1 MLVRLTQDRFFQLI
15 KNKSIQNF
23 IFLLIIQSSNVLIS
37 LISMPLLIHAIG
49 VEQFGLVSL
58 ALSVVFL
65 VNVWVSYGYNL
76 SGPREIAINQGDHH
90 ALSRITSKILFAKV
104 LLAIAA
110 GSILIVLIYGFGFFS
125 EYKVILLFSIM
136 LLFSEA
142 TTSTWFFQ
150 GMERMKM
157 VSIANVAGKLL
168 YLFALVLFVN
178 SPGDAKWANFYLG
191 ATALGINVLL
201 LVYMNSSLNIPLLI
215 PRLKELLDSWREN
228 FVLFLSGMAAH
239 VSAYGGLIILSFFAN
254 ASVLGMYSM
263 AERVGIVL
271 RMFPSLV
278 TQAVY
283 PNASKLYLG
292 NIELFYGFVRKVYW
306 VALGVSLIIT
316 LTVIVFA
323 PQIIRML
330 SGSDYESSILFLR
343 ILSFVP
349 LVASLNIANM
359 IIILVADRK
368 RLLFRSTWLTCCYMM
383 VAAVVLTYFFGG
395 KGLAYSLVSTEL
407 IIFGVCS
414 ALLQRKNPEIFNGFY
429 GRAFSGHY
437 SG

>member
-1 MLVRLTQDRFFQLI
+1 
-15 KNKSIQNF
+15 
-23 IFLLIIQSSNVLIS
+23 
-37 LISMPLLIHAIG
+37 
-49 VEQFGLVSL
+49 
-58 ALSVVFL
+58 
-65 VNVWVSYGYNL
+65 
-76 SGPREIAINQGDHH
+76 
-90 ALSRITSKILFAKV
+90 
-104 LLAIAA
+104 
-110 GSILIVLIYGFGFFS
+110 
-125 EYKVILLFSIM
+125 
-136 LLFSEA
+136 
-142 TTSTWFFQ
+142 
-150 GMERMKM
+150 
-157 VSIANVAGKLL
+157 
-168 YLFALVLFVN
+168 
-178 SPGDAKWANFYLG
+178 
-191 ATALGINVLL
+191 
-201 LVYMNSSLNIPLLI
+201 
-215 PRLKELLDSWREN
+215 
-228 FVLFLSGMAAH
+228 
-239 VSAYGGLIILSFFAN
+239 LIILSFFAN
-254 ASVLGMYSM
+254 ASLLGMYSM

-283 PNASKLYLG
+283 PNASKLYL
-292 NIELFYGFVRKVYW
+292 NDIDLFYDFMRKTYW
-306 VALGVSLIIT
+306 VTLGVSLIIT

-359 IIILVADRK
+359 IMILVADRK

-395 KGLAYSLVSTEL
+395 EGLAYSLVSTEL

-414 ALLQRKNPEIFNGFY
+414 ALLQRKNPEVFNGFY